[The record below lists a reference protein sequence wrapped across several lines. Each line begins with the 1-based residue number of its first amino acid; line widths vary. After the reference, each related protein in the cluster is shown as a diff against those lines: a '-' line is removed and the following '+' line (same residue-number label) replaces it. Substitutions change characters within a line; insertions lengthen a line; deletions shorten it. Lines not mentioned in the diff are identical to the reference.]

1 MNYTEQKKN
10 TVDRDKSIML
20 AECAYPR
27 PELTGVN
34 SYLDSELLVPG
45 AIITGAYIEG
55 GIRDFD
61 DYAVLMIDDVGS
73 NIKPYL
79 LSFWEGIRDHP
90 LFETEGM
97 TSVKDSRDLYE
108 QLLSE
113 HCDINDRL

>member
-1 MNYTEQKKN
+1 MNHTENEKSAVDLHLDGLVDYDRKK
-10 TVDRDKSIML
+10 S
-20 AECAYPR
+20 
-27 PELTGVN
+27 ELTQPN
-34 SYLDSELLVPG
+34 SQFDEELLLDG
-45 AIITGAYIEG
+45 ITLAVAYFEG

-61 DYAVLMIDDVGS
+61 DYAVLMIDDVGN

-97 TSVKDSRDLYE
+97 TSVKYSRELYE

-113 HCDINDRL
+113 QCDINDRL